1 MTTLAADQVSNTLPL
16 MAWLQPALQLPLIEI
31 SIDVTVRR
39 RVQLTA
45 PTCAVVRGLLGQRL
59 RELRCQSGARAC
71 GGCALTATCD
81 FARIFDDG
89 ATHPFWFRGVPADRH
104 LRCGARFV
112 ARLYLATPAH
122 QSAQYLDVAFRDAL
136 HRSCGDAT
144 LAPSR
149 WRRAALGALAPQPLP
164 ASEVRISAT
173 TPLCLRGDEVASH
186 RLCPQVPWLG
196 LLVRAGV
203 RRLDALV
210 RSFALPDGARTP
222 RAQLPDLSAVTAVRD
237 TLAPWTSTRFSHRQD
252 RRVPLTGADGEA
264 VLVGEALRP
273 LAPLLGALTV
283 SSVGKATSLGLGGLA
298 VTPVHA
304 DRREGAVDARL
315 VVVS

>member
-1 MTTLAADQVSNTLPL
+1 M
-16 MAWLQPALQLPLIEI
+16 
-31 SIDVTVRR
+31 
-39 RVQLTA
+39 
-45 PTCAVVRGLLGQRL
+45 
-59 RELRCQSGARAC
+59 
-71 GGCALTATCD
+71 
-81 FARIFDDG
+81 
-89 ATHPFWFRGVPADRH
+89 
-104 LRCGARFV
+104 
-112 ARLYLATPAH
+112 
-122 QSAQYLDVAFRDAL
+122 
-136 HRSCGDAT
+136 
-144 LAPSR
+144 
-149 WRRAALGALAPQPLP
+149 P
-164 ASEVRISAT
+164 ASEVWIRAT

-210 RSFALPDGARTP
+210 RSFALPEGGRTP

-252 RRVPLTGADGEA
+252 RRVPLTGVDGEA

-298 VTPVHA
+298 VTPVRCSHATPQPVHA

-315 VVVS
+315 FVVP